1 MEAAIVAIFV
11 VLAIEGYFLYSF
23 YAKPSPDDTSAS
35 SGSTPKEKVAAHT
48 REHAEHTQGQT
59 AQSLMDEAEYVSRV
73 GDIQDGAVETFLD
86 SHDRLL
92 HYDALTADDVQ
103 RMQTDQGA
111 LQEYT
116 DQVDN
121 LDPPEKYK
129 EQYEAF
135 RSAIDELYGASRL
148 AYDLAADPTTA
159 TQSGF
164 DEYDR
169 RVSDAADILQT
180 SNRILGR
187 DYKSIEGV
195 QEVSPT

>member
-1 MEAAIVAIFV
+1 
-11 VLAIEGYFLYSF
+11 
-23 YAKPSPDDTSAS
+23 
-35 SGSTPKEKVAAHT
+35 
-48 REHAEHTQGQT
+48 
-59 AQSLMDEAEYVSRV
+59 MDEAEYVSKV